1 MFPARLCFVALLLAL
16 APLCATAQYVAD
28 TGRTDKPTIN
38 WSQGSVT
45 TAPAAAS
52 PAPSSADPAT
62 SPNAEL
68 RPSEFMIPA
77 VDAALTNANLD
88 RVALQSEGVVRTMNT
103 FAEIMVHAIT
113 GKKTYEGKPP
123 LVTALSMIYQNPQ
136 WMRVAMLPVGTPRLA
151 QLFGLDP
158 TKHNRVSAAWILRSP
173 EARPLVVGVLSGE
186 DANKLVPGDP
196 DTAKALKKFAY
207 RWAAFMNLPDEFKL
221 LPVPNAIGAWVSP
234 FALLDPSSIPDDRLS
249 AEVARIDRAADP
261 SALAV
266 IRLNAALARAYQQAQ
281 PDDIAPAVDN
291 LLATMDANPLYMS
304 SARRAIDRWN
314 TAVHPFQVS
323 AWIYIAA
330 FVAFCG
336 YLFTT
341 RRPQEEDETVWVD
354 QPSPAASQPDAPE
367 VHLST
372 EVHDSVRS
380 ADGAAHEVVIRR
392 SELDGDADVSLA
404 HAVAR
409 RGNPVA
415 WGFSFMLMALAT
427 AMLLTALVVRYILAE
442 RMPVSNLYESITFS
456 LGAFGVVAL
465 VFEGIYRRG
474 WVGAGACA
482 AGWGLMTMAN
492 SLPLHMRK
500 VEPLVAVLDSF
511 WLNYHVTSLLIS
523 YSAFLLGFV
532 FCVLYFIKDMTGNR
546 PGMLPRREVFEYL
559 NYRAVQV
566 GWPLLTLGI
575 FLGAVW
581 ANTAWGNAWSWDP
594 KETWAL
600 ITWFIYTIFLH
611 VRMNLGWTGRKSI
624 LTSMVGFA
632 VMLVTYFGVNYLPY
646 IGGGMH
652 SYAEP
657 IAR

>member
-1 MFPARLCFVALLLAL
+1 MFLARLCVAAMLLAF
-16 APLCATAQYVAD
+16 APLCVSAQYVAD
-28 TGRTDKPTIN
+28 TGRSDIPTIN

-45 TAPAAAS
+45 TASATAN
-52 PAPSSADPAT
+52 PAPSTADSKT
-62 SPNAEL
+62 SPAAEL
-68 RPSEFMIPA
+68 RPAEFMIPA
-77 VDAALTNANLD
+77 VDAALNIANLD
-88 RVALQSEGVVRTMNT
+88 RVALQSEGVVHTMRT

-113 GKKTYEGKPP
+113 GKKTYEGKPAI
-123 LVTALSMIYQNPQ
+123 VTVLSMIYQNPQ
-136 WMRVAMLPVGTPRLA
+136 WMRVAMLPVGSPRLA

-158 TKHNRVSAAWILRSP
+158 TKHNRVSAAWVLRSP
-173 EARPLVVGVLSGE
+173 KARPLVAGLLSGQ
-186 DANKLVPGDP
+186 DANKLVPGDAE
-196 DTAKALKKFAY
+196 TAKALKKFAY
-207 RWAAFMNLPDEFKL
+207 RWAAFMDLPDEFKL
-221 LPVPNAIGAWVSP
+221 MPVPNANGAWVSP
-234 FALLDPSSIPDDRLS
+234 FALLDPSSIADDRLS
-249 AEVARIDRAADP
+249 AEVERIDRSSDP

-266 IRLNAALARAYQQAQ
+266 IGLNTVLAHVYQQAQ
-281 PDDIAPAVDN
+281 PDDVAPAVSN

-314 TAVHPFQVS
+314 TRVHPFQVS

-330 FVAFCG
+330 FIAFCG

-341 RRPQEEDETVWVD
+341 RRTQEVDETEWVD
-354 QPSPAASQPDAPE
+354 LTTSQGSDE
-367 VHLST
+367 NLSS
-372 EVHDSVRS
+372 ERHESVRS
-380 ADGAAHEVVIRR
+380 SDGATHEVVIRR
-392 SELDGDADVSLA
+392 GELDGDADVSLA

-415 WGFSFMLMALAT
+415 WGLSFMLMALAT
-427 AMLLTALVVRYILAE
+427 AVLLTALVVRYILAQ

-465 VFEGIYRRG
+465 VFEGVYRRG
-474 WVGAGACA
+474 WVGAGACV

-532 FCVLYFIKDMTGNR
+532 FCILYFVKDMTGNR

>member
-1 MFPARLCFVALLLAL
+1 MFLARLCFAAMLLTF
-16 APLCATAQYVAD
+16 APMCAFAQYVAD
-28 TGRTDKPTIN
+28 TGRTDKPAIN
-38 WSQGSVT
+38 WSQGSVVT
-45 TAPAAAS
+45 TASAFAN

-68 RPSEFMIPA
+68 RPSDFMIPA

-88 RVALQSEGVVRTMNT
+88 RVALQSDGVVQTMNT
-103 FAEIMVHAIT
+103 FADIMVHAIT
-113 GKKTYEGKPP
+113 GKKTYEGKPSITT
-123 LVTALSMIYQNPQ
+123 VLSMIYQNPQ

-151 QLFGLDP
+151 KLFGLDP
-158 TKHNRVSAAWILRSP
+158 TQHNRVSAAWILNSP
-173 EARPLVVGVLSGE
+173 EARPLVVGMLSGE

-221 LPVPNAIGAWVSP
+221 MPVPNANGAWVSP
-234 FALLDPSSIPDDRLS
+234 FALLDPSSIADDRLS

-266 IRLNAALARAYQQAQ
+266 TRLNAALARASEHGQ
-281 PDDIAPAVDN
+281 PSDIAPAVDN
-291 LLATMDANPLYMS
+291 LLATMDTNPLYMS

-314 TAVHPFQVS
+314 TRVHPFQVS

-330 FVAFCG
+330 FIAFCG

-341 RRPQEEDETVWVD
+341 RRTQEEDETVWVD
-354 QPSPAASQPDAPE
+354 EAITHDSDD
-367 VHLST
+367 HLSS
-372 EVHDSVRS
+372 EVHDSVQS
-380 ADGAAHEVVIRR
+380 TDGAAHEVVIRR
-392 SELDGDADVSLA
+392 SELEGDADVSLA

-409 RGNPVA
+409 RGSPVA

-427 AMLLTALVVRYILAE
+427 AMLVTALVVRYILAQ

-456 LGAFGVVAL
+456 LGGFGVVAL
-465 VFEGIYRRG
+465 VFEGVYRRG
-474 WVGAGACA
+474 WVGVGACA

-546 PGMLPRREVFEYL
+546 PGVLPRREVFEYL

-657 IAR
+657 IVR

>member
-1 MFPARLCFVALLLAL
+1 MFLARLCFAAMLLAF
-16 APLCATAQYVAD
+16 APLYASAQYVAD
-28 TGRTDKPTIN
+28 TGRTDVPTIN
-38 WSQGSVT
+38 WSQGSTT
-45 TAPAAAS
+45 TASATAN
-52 PAPSSADPAT
+52 PAPSSVDATT

-77 VDAALTNANLD
+77 VDEALVHANLD

-113 GKKTYEGKPP
+113 GKKTYEGKPAI
-123 LVTALSMIYQNPQ
+123 VTALSMIYQNPE
-136 WMRVAMLPVGTPRLA
+136 WMRVAMLPVGSPRLA

-158 TKHNRVSAAWILRSP
+158 SKHNRVSAAWVLRSP
-173 EARPLVVGVLSGE
+173 EARQLVVGFLSGQ
-186 DANKLVPGDP
+186 DVNKLVPGDS

-207 RWAAFMNLPDEFKL
+207 RWAAFVNLPDEFKL
-221 LPVPNAIGAWVSP
+221 MPVPNANGAWVSP
-234 FALLDPSSIPDDRLS
+234 FALVDPSSIADDRLS
-249 AEVARIDRAADP
+249 AKVERIDRNSDP

-266 IRLNAALARAYQQAQ
+266 IRLNTALARAYPHEQ
-281 PDDIAPAVDN
+281 PDDIAPAVSN
-291 LLATMDANPLYMS
+291 LLETMDANPLYMS
-304 SARRAIDRWN
+304 PARRSIDRWN
-314 TAVHPFQVS
+314 TRVHPFQVS

-330 FVAFCG
+330 FIAFCG
-336 YLFTT
+336 YLFTA
-341 RRPQEEDETVWVD
+341 RRTQEVDEAERAD
-354 QPSPAASQPDAPE
+354 QNISEGADQN
-367 VHLST
+367 LST
-372 EVHDSVRS
+372 EKHESVQS
-380 ADGAAHEVVIRR
+380 ADGATHEVVIRR
-392 SELDGDADVSLA
+392 GEKEGDADVSLA

-409 RGNPVA
+409 RGSPVA
-415 WGFSFMLMALAT
+415 WGLSFMLMALAT
-427 AMLLTALVVRYILAE
+427 AVLLTALVVRYILAE

-532 FCVLYFIKDMTGNR
+532 FCILYFVKDMTGNR
-546 PGMLPRREVFEYL
+546 PGVLPRREVFEYL

-632 VMLVTYFGVNYLPY
+632 VMLITYFGVNYLPY